1 MLRRPL
7 IIGIHLFVKRLARS
21 CFPDSVMQFPT
32 FSLVSP
38 SVRIR
43 FRSRFSN
50 RMEPSGVNS
59 DAHRGSLA
67 STSTSDH
74 QHNHPRRQNGNNP
87 FSASNFFRSPVC
99 TFLEY
104 MGVLPTSNS
113 DSSVNLINSGRT
125 WNESHPSVDDSS
137 EVSIRIAGSREQD
150 INQSSTAG
158 QIREGTATQSE
169 SSVEVQSISR
179 AVSAASMD
187 TQGDS
192 RSEHGGGVSGNGD
205 VEAADGVGVNNNR
218 DSTYQRYDL
227 QQLAR
232 MAEQILPF
240 SLLLSVVF
248 IRQHFEGIPDFLVTI
263 WIAAFMFKSN
273 DILRKQTALKGER
286 KMAVL
291 VAISVLFT
299 IHVAVVYWWCRQDD
313 VLYPL
318 VMLPPKSIPPFW
330 HAVFIIVVNDTLV
343 RQAAMVLKCFLLMY
357 YKNSKGRNR
366 RMQGQMLTVI
376 EYLLLLYRALLPAP
390 VWYRFFLNKEYG
402 SLFSS
407 LMTGLYLTFKLTSI
421 VDKVQSLISAVK
433 ALYRKEI
440 HYGPYATSEQA
451 TLYSFMTNSPVHE
464 AGEVCA
470 ICQEKMHVPV
480 VVRCKHVFCEECVS
494 EWFERER
501 TCPLCRALVR
511 PAELRSFS
519 DGSTTLYFQLF

>member
-1 MLRRPL
+1 
-7 IIGIHLFVKRLARS
+7 
-21 CFPDSVMQFPT
+21 
-32 FSLVSP
+32 
-38 SVRIR
+38 
-43 FRSRFSN
+43 
-50 RMEPSGVNS
+50 MEASGVNS

-74 QHNHPRRQNGNNP
+74 HYHHPRRQNGNNP

-99 TFLEY
+99 AFLEY
-104 MGVLPTSNS
+104 MGILQTQSIIHS
-113 DSSVNLINSGRT
+113 DSSGSLINSGRT
-125 WNESHPSVDDSS
+125 RNDSSPSMDDSS
-137 EVSIRIAGSREQD
+137 EVSIRIAGSGEQN
-150 INQSSTAG
+150 INQSSTV
-158 QIREGTATQSE
+158 GTATQSE
-169 SSVEVQSISR
+169 SLVHSISR
-179 AVSAASMD
+179 AVSAATMD

-192 RSEHGGGVSGNGD
+192 RSDQGGAVSGNGD
-205 VEAADGVGVNNNR
+205 VESADGIGVNNSR

-227 QQLAR
+227 QQAAR
-232 MAEQILPF
+232 LVEQVLPF
-240 SLLLSVVF
+240 SLLLLVVF
-248 IRQHFEGIPDFLVTI
+248 IRQHFEEIPDFLITI

-286 KMAVL
+286 KIAVL
-291 VAISVLFT
+291 ATISVLFT
-299 IHVAVVYWWCRQDD
+299 LHVAGVYWWCRQDD

-318 VMLPPKSIPPFW
+318 VMLPPESTPPFW
-330 HAVFIIVVNDTLV
+330 HAVFIIVVNDTLA
-343 RQAAMVLKCFLLMY
+343 RQAAMVVKCFLLMY
-357 YKNSKGRNR
+357 YKNSRGRNR
-366 RMQGQMLTVI
+366 RKQGQMLTVV

-421 VDKVQSLISAVK
+421 VEKVQSLISSVK

-440 HYGPYATSEQA
+440 HYGPYATSEQV
-451 TLYSFMTNSPVHE
+451 NE
-464 AGEVCA
+464 AGEVCV

-480 VVRCKHVFCEECVS
+480 VLRCKHVFCEECVS

-519 DGSTTLYFQLF
+519 DGSTSLYFQLF